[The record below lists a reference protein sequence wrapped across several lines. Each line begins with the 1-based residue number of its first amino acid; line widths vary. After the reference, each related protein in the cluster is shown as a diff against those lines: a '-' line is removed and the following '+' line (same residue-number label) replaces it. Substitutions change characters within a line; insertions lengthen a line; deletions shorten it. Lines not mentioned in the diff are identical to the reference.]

1 MTTHSLAEG
10 KRRTLIVLAALGL
23 GIALGLL
30 GNMIGGVPKHLMV
43 AISDFVGH
51 AFIRLVKLIIS
62 PLVASAIISGFS
74 SLSRQTSIRREIC
87 FLIAWIAGASVISV
101 ALGLA
106 MGNIMHPGTSLVGL
120 AEGQDAGSFTA
131 PVVTLYSEMMN
142 IIPTSIVDAMAR
154 NDILQVTVFSIL
166 FGIGL
171 SSVIPHNSAVQKL
184 SGEIFAIML
193 KVTNLIMTIIPFV
206 VICSVASVCS
216 RYGTHAI
223 VVYAKVIVE
232 FYISIVA
239 MAAIVTAVGYLFLGR
254 GLFRLI
260 RLVAEP
266 VLVGFST
273 ASSEAVFSDL
283 LEKLEEAGVDRRH
296 SGIILPLCY
305 SFNQDGAMLFQSF
318 SVILIADAYGIHL
331 TLYQQIYIL
340 FFLMLSTKGIASV
353 PRGALIVLG
362 SVLPDFGLPPQ
373 GILLLLGIDHFFDMG
388 RTGISIFSN
397 AVAITAIASPRR
409 RARVA
414 HQER

>member
-1 MTTHSLAEG
+1 MKTHSPTEG
-10 KRRTLIVLAALGL
+10 KRRTFIVLIALGL
-23 GIALGLL
+23 GMALGLL
-30 GNMIGGVPKHLMV
+30 GNMVGGATEHLMV

-74 SLSRQTSIRREIC
+74 GLSSQASIRREIG
-87 FLIAWIAGASVISV
+87 FLILWIAGASVTSV

-106 MGNIMHPGTSLVGL
+106 MGNLLHPGMSLAGL
-120 AEGQDAGSFTA
+120 AASQDASGFKA
-131 PVVTLYSEMMN
+131 PVVTLYDEMMN
-142 IIPTSIVDAMAR
+142 IIPTSVVDAMAR
-154 NDILQVTVFSIL
+154 NDILQVTVFSIF

-171 SSVIPHNSAVQKL
+171 SKISAGDSIVQKL
-184 SGEIFAIML
+184 SGEVFAIML
-193 KVTNLIMTIIPFV
+193 KITNLIMAIIPFV
-206 VICSVASVCS
+206 VVCSVASVCS

-232 FYISIVA
+232 FYISVAA
-239 MAAIVTAVGYLFLGR
+239 MAAIVMTVGYLFLGR

-266 VLVGFST
+266 VLVGFAT

-283 LEKLEEAGVDRRH
+283 IERLEEAGVDRRH

-331 TLYQQIYIL
+331 TAYQQIYIL

-373 GILLLLGIDHFFDMG
+373 GILLLLGIDHFLDMG

-397 AVAITAIASPRR
+397 AVAMAAIASPRTSA
-409 RARVA
+409 RAV